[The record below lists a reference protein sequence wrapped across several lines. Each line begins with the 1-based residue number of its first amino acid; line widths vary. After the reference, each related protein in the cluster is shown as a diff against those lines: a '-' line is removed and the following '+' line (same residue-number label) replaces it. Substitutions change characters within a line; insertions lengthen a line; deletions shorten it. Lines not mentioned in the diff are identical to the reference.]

1 MLEKETT
8 LVELSLED
16 MSNVSGGGYYEGG
29 PTVGVGGVPADQ
41 CSEFERVNGLC
52 RGGFGVTVTVPF

>member
-29 PTVGVGGVPADQ
+29 PTVGVGGFLLISVRNS
-41 CSEFERVNGLC
+41 SELTDFAEAALVLL
-52 RGGFGVTVTVPF
+52 